1 MTTDKRA
8 RQKANRATRVA
19 AAEAADAK
27 ARMRS
32 RLMTYG
38 IGALAIVVAIIGI
51 AVLTSDDDDNAAD
64 NDDAATATDPTDA
77 ADPTD
82 TLDPLTTAPVFDPTT
97 VDWVY
102 PEFDTEIS
110 DDCPP
115 ADGSAERTIDFEAAP
130 PTCIDV
136 TKSYTAVFDTSE
148 GEVTVELDTTTT
160 PGTVNSFVYLARYG
174 YYDGTT
180 IFRTDPSIDIIQGG
194 SPHTESPSDPGPG
207 YTIVDEPTLNM
218 TTGQL
223 RGPYSYEAGQLVMA
237 RSQGPDASGAQ
248 FFFVTGENAA
258 ALDGQ
263 GVYIVFGT
271 TDDAGIDVLQS
282 IIGLHEDDPSS
293 GLGGAPSRE
302 VTVNSVTIVEA

>member
-8 RQKANRATRVA
+8 RQKANRASRVA
-19 AAEAADAK
+19 EAEAAAAK
-27 ARMRS
+27 ARTRS

-38 IGALAIVVAIIGI
+38 TIVAVVVLAVVGI
-51 AVLTSDDDDNAAD
+51 AILTSDDDGDGD
-64 NDDAATATDPTDA
+64 TATDTATTLPEQ
-77 ADPTD
+77 TD
-82 TLDPLTTAPVFDPTT
+82 TPPVDPVTFDPAT

-110 DDCPP
+110 ADCPP
-115 ADGSAERTIDFEAAP
+115 ADGSADRTIDFDGPP

-148 GEVTVELDTTTT
+148 GEISVALDAATT
-160 PGTVNSFVYLARYG
+160 PGTVNNFVHLARYG

-194 SPHTESPSDPGPG
+194 APHTESASDPGPG
-207 YTIVDEPTLNM
+207 YTIPDEPTLDVS
-218 TTGQL
+218 TGSL
-223 RGPYSYEAGQLVMA
+223 RGPYTYAPGQLVMA
-237 RSQGPDASGAQ
+237 RSAGPDSSSAQ

-263 GVYIVFGT
+263 GTYLVFGT
-271 TDDAGIDVLQS
+271 TDDAGIAVLET
-282 IIGLHEDDPSS
+282 IIGLHEDDPTS

-302 VTVNSVTIVEA
+302 VMINSVTILEA